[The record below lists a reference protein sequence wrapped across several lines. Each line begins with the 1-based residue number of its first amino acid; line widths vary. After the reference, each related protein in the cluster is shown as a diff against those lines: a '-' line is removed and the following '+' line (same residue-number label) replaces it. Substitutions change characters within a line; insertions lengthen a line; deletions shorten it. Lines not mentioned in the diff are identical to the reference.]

1 MAGSPQIVAKE
12 PCQADSPTPPVRRR
26 GRPSPDQTRQRQHA
40 VIAAA
45 RYEFIEKGYRATAM
59 QAIAARAGVSKR
71 SLYLWHADKAALF
84 RACIAD
90 GVEQLDLPS
99 LDRETDLERG
109 LSLFAAALLSAL
121 SAEPAFGMGALLMH
135 EGRDFPELSRA
146 VEQGHARM
154 LAPLVAFL
162 DRHGAQDGA
171 RLAHLFESV
180 LLSDLQQRMVLG
192 QPAPSPQEATVSVQD
207 AVRLFVHGLSGWP
220 MRPG

>member
-1 MAGSPQIVAKE
+1 MPGSPQTIAAASR
-12 PCQADSPTPPVRRR
+12 QAELPAPPVRRR

-45 RYEFIEKGYRATAM
+45 RCEFIEKGYRATAM

-99 LDRETDLERG
+99 LDCETDLERG
-109 LSLFAAALLSAL
+109 LTLFAAALLSAL

-135 EGRDFPELSRA
+135 EGRDFPELARA

-162 DRHGAQDGA
+162 ERHGAQNGA
-171 RLAHLFESV
+171 RLAHLFESM

-192 QPAPSPQEATVSVQD
+192 QPAPSPENAAVSVED
-207 AVRLFVHGLSGWP
+207 TVRLFLHGMIGG
-220 MRPG
+220 RARRA